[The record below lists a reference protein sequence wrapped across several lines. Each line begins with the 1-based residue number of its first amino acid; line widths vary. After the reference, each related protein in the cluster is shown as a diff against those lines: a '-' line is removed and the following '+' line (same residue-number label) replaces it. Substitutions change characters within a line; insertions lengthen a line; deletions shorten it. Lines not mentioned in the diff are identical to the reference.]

1 MIVSAE
7 RGATGGAMGQPERFL
22 TAKSIQRHRKGC
34 DPEWVPEALDWP
46 LPAKLH
52 GDKLEQLRQQIVE
65 YLYAITWGQ
74 PKGSRA
80 QLRREIMRA
89 SRRLYEVAVLV
100 QAEYQGFVDFVD
112 DQREAGI
119 WAPRKASV
127 EKEDP
132 DIPF

>member
-1 MIVSAE
+1 
-7 RGATGGAMGQPERFL
+7 MGKRARFL
-22 TAKSIQRHRKGC
+22 TAKSIQRRRKGC

-52 GDKLEQLRQQIVE
+52 GDNLEQLRQRILE

-74 PKGSRA
+74 PTGTRA

-119 WAPRKASV
+119 RGPGKASD